1 MSSAVVNFTAKHP
14 AGAPRAAEAAEPSAE
29 PAGKR
34 APRRT
39 LTALSAAVTVLGA
52 VLGMAHLATVLSLA
66 PPGHVHSYTALLIL
80 ALLAP
85 IALAV
90 GILVARRGF
99 GTLLAQLR
107 RRPDSECE
115 QVMVRLGIALVLC
128 GYVTVSQ
135 LLAGYTSEA
144 MQVSLLVLGAFEAAS
159 LGLLLWMILSPAG
172 VSLPRRV
179 AAVVLDAVTLSVAL
193 QLGDEVTAPLYGI
206 YLWVTLGNG
215 FRYGTN
221 YLLLSAVISAVGFGA
236 VIATT
241 PLWYQHPAL
250 AAGLWITLIVVPAYV
265 SKLIRMLHAAKLAAE
280 AASQAKSRFLATV
293 SHELRTPLNTIIGTG
308 GLLKH
313 TTLDNEQRAMTRSI
327 RSAARTLLSQINIVL
342 DFSKIEAGKVTAKSE
357 PFDLAVLIAEI
368 DAMFHIQAQAKGVAF
383 SVRVAPGTPSGL
395 VGDIDHLRSM
405 LVNLCGNALKFT
417 EQGRVWIDVSG
428 TPIDAKHTNLKISVG
443 DSGIGIPRAKFDTIF
458 ESFRQADESIARR
471 FGGTGLGLAIVRQL
485 AGLMGGTVGVDS
497 EEGKGSVFTLELP
510 LPRSDAAV
518 RRQVL
523 TQGERIFVIGADAA
537 FTREVCAAV
546 ESAGGKPV
554 ELREPAALGP
564 AVKLA
569 SGGSPRPIV
578 LALGPGA
585 AGDSSAFA
593 TALRDA
599 LPGLAPLVLRG
610 AAAAAI
616 AADGS
621 AATHAAASD
630 ARRFDFLGT
639 VAREQLAEALPP
651 VLYLAD
657 LIALG
662 VSGRAPVE
670 RADAKKRKRSLRVLV
685 AEDNTVNRKLFA
697 KIFET
702 AGHQPVLAED
712 GEAALALLEKNTF
725 DVALMDINMPRMS
738 GLEATQLYRFA
749 HMDAPHLPIIALTAD
764 ATVEGRRRCE
774 EAGMDGVA
782 LKPIEADELVRLVER
797 YAAKSAA
804 AESETEAAAETAAAE
819 AVQSDDGKVALHPR
833 HKAPLPPIID
843 PTAIESLRAIGGDAT
858 FFESLVDEF
867 ISDSA
872 HIVDRIVTAI
882 NTNDADTVRFE
893 THALRSSA
901 AHFGARRLHQ
911 LCVSVSGI
919 THETLAK
926 KGQAFLADLR
936 REYRLAVE
944 ELYRHTGLSARE
956 AKRG

>member
-1 MSSAVVNFTAKHP
+1 MSSAVVNFTAKRP
-14 AGAPRAAEAAEPSAE
+14 AARAAEAAAPSSGAV
-29 PAGKR
+29 PAK
-34 APRRT
+34 PRRVK
-39 LTALSAAVTVLGA
+39 AAVAGAVTVLGA
-52 VLGMAHLATVLSLA
+52 VLGMAHLATVLFVA
-66 PPGHVHSYTALLIL
+66 PAGHFHSYVALLVL
-80 ALLAP
+80 ALLGPTA
-85 IALAV
+85 IAV
-90 GILVARRGF
+90 GVVVARRGF
-99 GTLLAQLR
+99 AALLGLIQ
-107 RRPDSECE
+107 RRPDSEYE
-115 QVMVRLGIALVLC
+115 QILVRLGIALVLC

-159 LGLLLWMILSPAG
+159 LGLLLWLVLQPMG
-172 VSLPRRV
+172 VSVPRRI
-179 AAVVLDAVTLSVAL
+179 AAAFLDAITLSAAL
-193 QLGDEVTAPLYGI
+193 HLGDDVTAPLYGI

-221 YLLLSAVISAVGFGA
+221 YLLVSAVISALGFGA

-250 AAGLWITLIVVPAYV
+250 AAGLWITLVVVPAYV
-265 SKLIRMLHAAKLAAE
+265 FKLIRNLHAAKLAAE

-342 DFSKIEAGKVTAKSE
+342 DFSKVDAGKVTAKSE

-417 EQGRVWIDVSG
+417 EQGRVWIDVAG
-428 TPIDAKHTNLKISVG
+428 TPIDAKRTKLTIAVG
-443 DSGIGIPRAKFDTIF
+443 DTGIGIPRAKFDTIF

-485 AGLMGGTVGVDS
+485 AALMGGTVAVDS

-510 LPRSDAAV
+510 LARSDAAV
-518 RRQVL
+518 RHQVL
-523 TQGERIFVIGADAA
+523 SQGERIFIVGADAA
-537 FTREVCAAV
+537 FAREVGAAV

-554 ELREPAALGP
+554 ELRDPAALGP

-585 AGDSSAFA
+585 GENPSQFA
-593 TALRDA
+593 AALREA
-599 LPGLAPLVLRG
+599 LPGLAPLIIRVD
-610 AAAAAI
+610 AAAAV
-616 AADGS
+616 AAAGS
-621 AATHAAASD
+621 TTSHAAASD
-630 ARRFDFLGT
+630 ASRFDYLAT
-639 VAREQLAEALPP
+639 VARKQIAEALPP

-685 AEDNTVNRKLFA
+685 AEDNVVNRKLFA

-702 AGHQPVLAED
+702 SGHQPILAED
-712 GEAALALLEKNTF
+712 GEAALALLEKGGI

-797 YAAKSAA
+797 YAEKNAGTEIESAV
-804 AESETEAAAETAAAE
+804 EAAAAE

-926 KGQAFLADLR
+926 KGQSFLADLR

>member
-1 MSSAVVNFTAKHP
+1 MGSPVVNFTAKRS
-14 AGAPRAAEAAEPSAE
+14 AGAPRAAEAAEASAQQGNK
-29 PAGKR
+29 A

-39 LTALSAAVTVLGA
+39 KPLLGAIVTVLGA
-52 VLGMAHLATVLSLA
+52 LLGIAHTATVLSVA
-66 PPGHVHSYTALLIL
+66 PAGHIHSYLALLIL
-80 ALLAP
+80 TLLTP

-90 GILVARRGF
+90 GFLVARRGF
-99 GTLLAQLR
+99 GTLLGRLR

-115 QVMVRLGIALVLC
+115 QIMIRLAIALVLC

-159 LGLLLWMILSPAG
+159 LGLLLWLVLRPLGIS
-172 VSLPRRV
+172 VPRRV
-179 AAVVLDAVTLSVAL
+179 AACILDAVTLSAAL
-193 QLGDEVTAPLYGI
+193 HLGDQVTAPLYGI

-215 FRYGTN
+215 FRYGTR

-236 VIATT
+236 VIVTT
-241 PLWYQHPAL
+241 SLWFQHPAL

-265 SKLIRMLHAAKLAAE
+265 AKLIRMLHAAKLAAE

-308 GLLKH
+308 GLLTH

-327 RSAARTLLSQINIVL
+327 RSAARSLLSQINIVL
-342 DFSKIEAGKVTAKSE
+342 DFSKIDAGKVTAKSE

-383 SVRVAPGTPSGL
+383 SVRVAPGTPAGL

-405 LVNLCGNALKFT
+405 LVNLSGNALKFT
-417 EQGRVWIDVSG
+417 EQGRVWIDVAG
-428 TPIDAKHTNLKISVG
+428 APIDAKHTKLTISVG
-443 DSGIGIPRAKFDTIF
+443 DTGIGIPKAKFESIF

-471 FGGTGLGLAIVRQL
+471 FGGTGLGLAIVKQL
-485 AGLMGGTVGVDS
+485 AALMGGTVGVDS
-497 EEGKGSVFTLELP
+497 EEGKGSVFTLALP
-510 LPRSDAAV
+510 LARSDAAV
-518 RRQVL
+518 RQQVL
-523 TQGERIFVIGADAA
+523 SQGERIFIVGADAA
-537 FTREVCAAV
+537 FAREVGAAV
-546 ESAGGKPV
+546 ESAGGKPI

-578 LALGPGA
+578 LALGPGEGGNASEFA
-585 AGDSSAFA
+585 A
-593 TALRDA
+593 ALREA
-599 LPGLAPLVLRG
+599 LPGLAPLVMRVD
-610 AAAAAI
+610 AAAAI
-616 AADGS
+616 AAADAPAS
-621 AATHAAASD
+621 HAAASE
-630 ARRFDFLGT
+630 ARRFDFLAT
-639 VAREQLAEALPP
+639 VAREQLADALPP

-685 AEDNTVNRKLFA
+685 AEDNAVNRKLFA

-702 AGHQPVLAED
+702 AGHQPILAED
-712 GEAALALLEKNTF
+712 GEVALTLLERGGI

-797 YAAKSAA
+797 YARKA
-804 AESETEAAAETAAAE
+804 AEGEAEAGAEAAPAESAHG
-819 AVQSDDGKVALHPR
+819 DDGKVALHPR

-843 PTAIESLRAIGGDAT
+843 PSAIESLRAIGGDAT

-872 HIVDRIVTAI
+872 HIIDRIVTAI
-882 NTNDADTVRFE
+882 NTNDVGTVRFE

-919 THETLAK
+919 THDTLAK
-926 KGQAFLADLR
+926 KGQSFLAELR
-936 REYRLAVE
+936 REYRLAIE

>member
-1 MSSAVVNFTAKHP
+1 MRSTVVNFTAKRP
-14 AGAPRAAEAAEPSAE
+14 ADASGAAGADVASADQARA
-29 PAGKR
+29 R

-39 LTALSAAVTVLGA
+39 KAVFAAAVTVLG
-52 VLGMAHLATVLSLA
+52 VLLAMAHLATVLVVA
-66 PPGHVHSYTALLIL
+66 PVGHLHSYLALVIL
-80 ALLAP
+80 VLLAP
-85 IALAV
+85 IAAAV
-90 GILVARRGF
+90 GILVARSGF
-99 GTLLAQLR
+99 AALIGLLR

-115 QVMVRLGIALVLC
+115 QIMIRLAIALVLC

-135 LLAGYTSEA
+135 LLTGYTTEA

-159 LGLLLWMILSPAG
+159 LGLLLLLVLRPAG
-172 VSLPRRV
+172 VSVPRRI
-179 AAVVLDAVTLSVAL
+179 AAACLDAITLSTAL
-193 QLGDEVTAPLYGI
+193 HLGDEVTAPLYGI

-221 YLLLSAVISAVGFGA
+221 YLLTSAVISALGFGA

-265 SKLIRMLHAAKLAAE
+265 AKLIRMLHAAKLAAE

-308 GLLKH
+308 GLLNH

-342 DFSKIEAGKVTAKSE
+342 DFSKIDAGKVTAKSE

-428 TPIDAKHTNLKISVG
+428 TPLDAKTTRLKIAVG
-443 DSGIGIPRAKFDTIF
+443 DTGIGIPAAKFDTIF

-471 FGGTGLGLAIVRQL
+471 FGGTGLGLAIVKQL
-485 AGLMGGTVGVDS
+485 AALMGGTVGVES
-497 EEGKGSVFTLELP
+497 EEGKGSVFTLDLP
-510 LPRSDAAV
+510 LARSDAAV
-518 RRQVL
+518 RRQVV
-523 TQGERIFVIGADAA
+523 TPGERIFIVGADPVFA
-537 FTREVCAAV
+537 RQVGAAV

-569 SGGSPRPIV
+569 SGGSPRPVV
-578 LALGPGA
+578 LALGPGTGESAPDFA
-585 AGDSSAFA
+585 A
-593 TALRDA
+593 ALRDA
-599 LPGLAPLVLRG
+599 LPGLAPIIIRID
-610 AAAAAI
+610 AAAAL
-616 AADGS
+616 AAPAGVG
-621 AATHAAASD
+621 HAAASD
-630 ARRFDFLGT
+630 PQRFDYLAA
-639 VAREQLAEALPP
+639 VAREDLSASLPP
-651 VLYLAD
+651 LLYLAD

-670 RADAKKRKRSLRVLV
+670 RGDAKKRRRSLRVLV
-685 AEDNTVNRKLFA
+685 AEDNVVNRKLFA
-697 KIFET
+697 KILET
-702 AGHQPVLAED
+702 AGHQSVLAED
-712 GEAALALLEKNTF
+712 GEAALTLLEKGGF
-725 DVALMDINMPRMS
+725 DLALMDINMPRMS

-749 HMDAPHLPIIALTAD
+749 NMDGPRLPIIALTAD

-797 YAAKSAA
+797 YAEKADDEETDASAEPAPADLA
-804 AESETEAAAETAAAE
+804 A
-819 AVQSDDGKVALHPR
+819 DDGKVALHPR

-872 HIVDRIVTAI
+872 HIVDRIVTAV

-919 THETLAK
+919 SHEQLAK

>member
-1 MSSAVVNFTAKHP
+1 MSSAVVNFTAKRP
-14 AGAPRAAEAAEPSAE
+14 AGAPRAAEAAEASVE
-29 PAGKR
+29 QAGKR
-34 APRRT
+34 AAPRRT
-39 LTALSAAVTVLGA
+39 KAILSAVVVVLGA
-52 VLGMAHLATVLSLA
+52 LLGMAHLLTVLGVA
-66 PPGHVHSYTALLIL
+66 PAGDVHSYFALFIL

-90 GILVARRGF
+90 GLLVARRGF
-99 GTLLAQLR
+99 GTFLGQLR

-115 QVMVRLGIALVLC
+115 QIMVRLAIALVLC

-159 LGLLLWMILSPAG
+159 LGLLLWLVLRPAG

-179 AAVVLDAVTLSVAL
+179 AAAILDAVTLSAAL
-193 QLGDEVTAPLYGI
+193 HLGDDVTAPLYGI

-265 SKLIRMLHAAKLAAE
+265 AKLIRMLHAAKLAAE

-342 DFSKIEAGKVTAKSE
+342 DFSKIDAGKVTAKSE

-383 SVRVAPGTPSGL
+383 SVRVTPGTPSGL

-417 EQGRVWIDVSG
+417 EQGRVWIDVAG
-428 TPIDAKHTNLKISVG
+428 APIDAKHTQLTISVG
-443 DSGIGIPRAKFDTIF
+443 DTGIGIPKAKFDTIF

-485 AGLMGGTVGVDS
+485 AALMGGTVGVDS

-510 LPRSDAAV
+510 LARSDAAV
-518 RRQVL
+518 RQQVL
-523 TQGERIFVIGADAA
+523 SQGERIFIVGADAA
-537 FTREVCAAV
+537 FAREAGAAV

-554 ELREPAALGP
+554 ELREPAALGA

-578 LALGPGA
+578 LALGPGEGENASQFA
-585 AGDSSAFA
+585 A
-593 TALRDA
+593 ALREA
-599 LPGLAPLVLRG
+599 LPGLAPLVIRVD
-610 AAAAAI
+610 AAAAI
-616 AADGS
+616 ATADL
-621 AATHAAASD
+621 AASHAAASD
-630 ARRFDFLGT
+630 ARRFDYLAT
-639 VAREQLAEALPP
+639 VAREQLAQALPP

-685 AEDNTVNRKLFA
+685 AEDNVVNRKLFA

-702 AGHQPVLAED
+702 SGHQPILAED
-712 GEAALALLEKNTF
+712 GEAALALLEKGGI

-797 YAAKSAA
+797 YAEKSADP
-804 AESETEAAAETAAAE
+804 ETEAAAEAAAAE
-819 AVQSDDGKVALHPR
+819 AAQSDDGKVAMHPR

-843 PTAIESLRAIGGDAT
+843 PSAIESLRAIGGDAT

-872 HIVDRIVTAI
+872 HIVDRIITAV

-919 THETLAK
+919 THDTLAK
-926 KGQAFLADLR
+926 KGQSFLADLR
-936 REYRLAVE
+936 REYRLAME

>member
-1 MSSAVVNFTAKHP
+1 MTSVVDFAARRPASASRP
-14 AGAPRAAEAAEPSAE
+14 AEGPEASTDEAPGRQ
-29 PAGKR
+29 
-34 APRRT
+34 PRT
-39 LTALSAAVTVLGA
+39 KAILSAVTVALGSL
-52 VLGMAHLATVLSLA
+52 LGIAHLATVIGAAPLA
-66 PPGHVHSYTALLIL
+66 HIHAFFALGIL

-85 IALAV
+85 TAVAV
-90 GILVARRGF
+90 GVVVARRGF
-99 GTLLAQLR
+99 GVLIGQLR

-115 QVMVRLGIALVLC
+115 QIMIRLAIGLVLC

-135 LLAGYTSEA
+135 ILAGYTSA
-144 MQVSLLVLGAFEAAS
+144 SMQVSLLVLGGFETAS
-159 LGLLLWMILSPAG
+159 LALLLWLVLRPVGIS
-172 VSLPRRV
+172 VPRRV
-179 AAVVLDAVTLSVAL
+179 AASFLDAITLSAAL
-193 QLGDEVTAPLYGI
+193 HLGDNVTAPLYGI

-221 YLLLSAVISAVGFGA
+221 YLLLSAVISALGFG
-236 VIATT
+236 VTIVTT
-241 PLWYQHPAL
+241 PLWYEHPAL
-250 AAGLWITLIVVPAYV
+250 AFGLWITLIVVPAYV
-265 SKLIRMLHAAKLAAE
+265 AKLVRMLHAAKAAAE

-342 DFSKIEAGKVTAKSE
+342 DFSKIDAGKVTAKSE

-383 SVRVAPGTPSGL
+383 TVRVAPGTPSGL

-417 EQGRVWIDVSG
+417 EQGRVWIDVAG
-428 TPIDAKHTNLKISVG
+428 KPIDAKRTQLKIAVG
-443 DSGIGIPRAKFDTIF
+443 DTGIGIPRAKFETIF

-471 FGGTGLGLAIVRQL
+471 FGGTGLGLAIVKQL
-485 AGLMGGTVGVDS
+485 AALMGGTIGVES

-510 LPRSDAAV
+510 LARSDAAV
-518 RRQVL
+518 RQQVL
-523 TQGERIFVIGADAA
+523 SPRERIFIVGADPA
-537 FTREVCAAV
+537 FARQVGAAV

-554 ELREPAALGP
+554 ELRDAAALGP

-585 AGDSSAFA
+585 GASAADFA
-593 TALRDA
+593 ASLREA
-599 LPGLAPLVLRG
+599 LPGLAPLLIRVDE
-610 AAAAAI
+610 AEAI
-616 AADGS
+616 A
-621 AATHAAASD
+621 D
-630 ARRFDFLGT
+630 AGEANRFDFLAT
-639 VAREQLAEALPP
+639 VARGELSQALPP

-670 RADAKKRKRSLRVLV
+670 RADARKRKRSLRVLV
-685 AEDNTVNRKLFA
+685 AEDNVVNRKLFA
-697 KIFET
+697 KILET
-702 AGHQPVLAED
+702 AGHQPVLADD
-712 GEAALALLEKNTF
+712 GEAALAELEKGGF

-738 GLEATQLYRFA
+738 GLEATQLFRFA
-749 HMDAPHLPIIALTAD
+749 NIDGPHLPIIALTAD

-797 YAAKSAA
+797 YADKADASGDEAGAEAGAA
-804 AESETEAAAETAAAE
+804 SLPAEAETLPAE
-819 AVQSDDGKVALHPR
+819 EGNKVALHPR

-843 PTAIESLRAIGGDAT
+843 PSAIESLRAIGGDAT

-872 HIVDRIVTAI
+872 AVVDRIVAAV
-882 NTNDADTVRFE
+882 NANDAEGVRFE

-919 THETLAK
+919 SHETLAK
-926 KGQAFLADLR
+926 KAQGFLADLR

>member
-1 MSSAVVNFTAKHP
+1 MDSAVVNFA
-14 AGAPRAAEAAEPSAE
+14 ARRSANAERVAEAAQASAE
-29 PAGKR
+29 QSSAR
-34 APRRT
+34 
-39 LTALSAAVTVLGA
+39 SAASRSKIVLTTAVVVLGA
-52 VLGMAHLATVLSLA
+52 LLGMVHLATVLSVA
-66 PPGHVHSYTALLIL
+66 PAGHEHSLFALLIL

-85 IALAV
+85 IAGAV
-90 GILVARRGF
+90 GVLVSRRGF
-99 GTLLAQLR
+99 AALLAQLR

-115 QVMVRLGIALVLC
+115 QIMIRLAIALVLC

-135 LLAGYTSEA
+135 LLAGYTSDA
-144 MQVSLLVLGAFEAAS
+144 MQVSLLVLGAFEMAS
-159 LGLLLWMILSPAG
+159 LGLLLWLVLRPVG
-172 VSLPRRV
+172 VSVPRRI
-179 AAVVLDAVTLSVAL
+179 AGCILDVVTLSTAL
-193 QLGDEVTAPLYGI
+193 HLGDEVTAPLYGI

-215 FRYGTN
+215 FRYGTQ
-221 YLLLSAVISAVGFGA
+221 YLVLSAVISAVGFGITVA
-236 VIATT
+236 VTD
-241 PLWYQHPAL
+241 LWYQHPAL
-250 AAGLWITLIVVPAYV
+250 SFGLWITLIVVPTYV
-265 SKLIRMLHAAKLAAE
+265 AKLIRMLHAAKLAAE

-342 DFSKIEAGKVTAKSE
+342 DFSKIDAGKVTAKSE

-368 DAMFHIQAQAKGVAF
+368 DAMFHIQAQAKGVTF

-417 EQGRVWIDVSG
+417 EQGRVWIDVAG
-428 TPIDAKHTNLKISVG
+428 KPIDHKHTALKISVG
-443 DSGIGIPRAKFDTIF
+443 DTGIGIPRAKFETIF

-471 FGGTGLGLAIVRQL
+471 FGGTGLGLAIVKQL
-485 AGLMGGTVGVDS
+485 VTIMGGTIGVDS

-510 LPRSDAAV
+510 LARSDAAV
-518 RRQVL
+518 RHQVL
-523 TQGERIFVIGADAA
+523 TQGERIFIVGADPIFARQVA
-537 FTREVCAAV
+537 AAV

-578 LALGPGA
+578 LALGPGQGQSA
-585 AGDSSAFA
+585 ADFA
-593 TALRDA
+593 AALREA
-599 LPGLAPLVLRG
+599 LPGLAPLIIRVDDE
-610 AAAAAI
+610 AALAES
-616 AADGS
+616 G
-621 AATHAAASD
+621 D
-630 ARRFDFLGT
+630 AMRFDFLGT
-639 VAREQLAEALPP
+639 ASRAAMAETLAPM
-651 VLYLAD
+651 LYLAD

-670 RADAKKRKRSLRVLV
+670 RGDARKRKRPLRVLV
-685 AEDNTVNRKLFA
+685 AEDNVVNRKLFA
-697 KIFET
+697 KILET
-702 AGHQPVLAED
+702 SGHQPVLAED
-712 GEAALALLEKNTF
+712 GEAALAELEKGGF
-725 DVALMDINMPRMS
+725 DVALMDINMPKMS

-749 HMDAPHLPIIALTAD
+749 HMDAEHLPILALTAD

-797 YAAKSAA
+797 YAGKS
-804 AESETEAAAETAAAE
+804 TELAPAE
-819 AVQSDDGKVALHPR
+819 AEALVAEDSKVALHPR

-867 ISDSA
+867 IADSA
-872 HIVDRIVTAI
+872 NIVERIVAAVGA
-882 NTNDADTVRFE
+882 NDPEAVRFE

-911 LCVSVSGI
+911 LCVAMSGI
-919 THETLAK
+919 SHESLAK
-926 KGQAFLADLR
+926 KGPAFLADLR

-944 ELYRHTGLSARE
+944 ELYRHTGLAARE

>member
-1 MSSAVVNFTAKHP
+1 MSSAVANFTAKRP
-14 AGAPRAAEAAEPSAE
+14 ADASRAAEAAGASADRAE
-29 PAGKR
+29 KR
-34 APRRT
+34 AAPRRT
-39 LTALSAAVTVLGA
+39 KSVLAAVVTVLGA
-52 VLGMAHLATVLSLA
+52 LLGMAHLATVLGVA
-66 PPGHVHSYTALLIL
+66 PAGHIHSYFALLIL

-85 IALAV
+85 TAVAV
-90 GILVARRGF
+90 GAVVARRGF
-99 GTLLAQLR
+99 ASLLAQLR

-115 QVMVRLGIALVLC
+115 QIMIRLAIALVLC

-135 LLAGYTSEA
+135 VLAGYTSEA

-159 LGLLLWMILSPAG
+159 LALLLWLVLQPLG
-172 VSLPRRV
+172 VSVPRRI
-179 AAVVLDAVTLSVAL
+179 AACFLDAITLSTAL
-193 QLGDEVTAPLYGI
+193 HLGDEVTAPLYGI

-221 YLLLSAVISAVGFGA
+221 YLLLSAVISALGFGA
-236 VIATT
+236 TIATT
-241 PLWYQHPAL
+241 PLWYKHPAL

-265 SKLIRMLHAAKLAAE
+265 AKLIRMLHAAKLAAE

-342 DFSKIEAGKVTAKSE
+342 DFSKIDAGKVAAKSE

-417 EQGRVWIDVSG
+417 EQGRVWIDVAG
-428 TPIDAKHTNLKISVG
+428 APLDAKTTRLTIAVG
-443 DSGIGIPRAKFDTIF
+443 DTGIGIPQAKFDTIF

-471 FGGTGLGLAIVRQL
+471 FGGTGLGLAIVKQL
-485 AGLMGGTVGVDS
+485 AALMGGTVAVAS
-497 EEGKGSVFTLELP
+497 EEGKGSIFTLDLP

-518 RRQVL
+518 RHQVL
-523 TQGERIFVIGADAA
+523 TQGERIFIVGADPA
-537 FTREVCAAV
+537 FARRVGAAV
-546 ESAGGKPV
+546 ESAGGKPI
-554 ELREPAALGP
+554 ELRDPAALGP

-585 AGDSSAFA
+585 GESAADFAAG
-593 TALRDA
+593 LREA
-599 LPGLAPLVLRG
+599 LPGLAPLLIRIDD
-610 AAAAAI
+610 AAALAAP
-616 AADGS
+616 AAPG
-621 AATHAAASD
+621 HAAASD
-630 ARRFDFLGT
+630 PRRFDYLAAL
-639 VAREQLAEALPP
+639 AREDFAAALPP
-651 VLYLAD
+651 LLYLAD

-670 RADAKKRKRSLRVLV
+670 RADARKRKRALRVLV
-685 AEDNTVNRKLFA
+685 AEDNVVNRKLFA

-702 AGHQPVLAED
+702 AGHQPILAED
-712 GEAALALLEKNTF
+712 GEAALALLEKGGI

-749 HMDAPHLPIIALTAD
+749 HMDGPRLPIIALTAD

-797 YAAKSAA
+797 YAENSAD
-804 AESETEAAAETAAAE
+804 AEGEAPPAEPAPAE
-819 AVQSDDGKVALHPR
+819 DGKVALHPR

-843 PTAIESLRAIGGDAT
+843 PTAIESLRAIGGDAS

-872 HIVDRIVTAI
+872 HIVDRIVAAI

-919 THETLAK
+919 THEQLAK

-944 ELYRHTGLSARE
+944 ELYRHTGLAARE

>member
-1 MSSAVVNFTAKHP
+1 MGSAVVNFTARTP
-14 AGAPRAAEAAEPSAE
+14 AGAPRAAEAAEPSSGAA
-29 PAGKR
+29 PAK
-34 APRRT
+34 PRRVKG
-39 LTALSAAVTVLGA
+39 AIAAAIAALGA
-52 VLGMAHLATVLSLA
+52 VLGMAHLATVLLVA
-66 PPGHVHSYTALLIL
+66 PAGHVHSYL
-80 ALLAP
+80 ALLVL
-85 IALAV
+85 ALLVPTAIAV
-90 GILVARRGF
+90 GAAAARRGF
-99 GTLLAQLR
+99 AILLGLIQ
-107 RRPDSECE
+107 RRPDSEYE
-115 QVMVRLGIALVLC
+115 QIMVRLGIGLVLC

-159 LGLLLWMILSPAG
+159 LALLLWLVLQPRG
-172 VSLPRRV
+172 VSVPRRI
-179 AAVVLDAVTLSVAL
+179 AAAFLDAITLSAAL
-193 QLGDEVTAPLYGI
+193 HLGDEVTAPLYGI

-221 YLLLSAVISAVGFGA
+221 YLLVSAVISALGFGA

-265 SKLIRMLHAAKLAAE
+265 FKLIRMLHAAKIAAE

-342 DFSKIEAGKVTAKSE
+342 DFSKIDAGKVTAKSE

-383 SVRVAPGTPSGL
+383 SVRVAPGTPTGL

-417 EQGRVWIDVSG
+417 EQGRVWIDVAG
-428 TPIDAKHTNLKISVG
+428 APIDARHTKLTISVG
-443 DSGIGIPRAKFDTIF
+443 DTGIGIPRAKFGTIF

-471 FGGTGLGLAIVRQL
+471 FGGTGLGLAIVKQL
-485 AGLMGGTVGVDS
+485 AGLMGGTVSVDS
-497 EEGKGSVFTLELP
+497 DEGKGSVFTLELP
-510 LPRSDAAV
+510 LARSDAAV

-523 TQGERIFVIGADAA
+523 TQGERIFVVGADPA
-537 FTREVCAAV
+537 FAREVSAAV

-554 ELREPAALGP
+554 ELRDPAALGP

-585 AGDSSAFA
+585 GENPSEFA
-593 TALRDA
+593 AALREA
-599 LPGLAPLVLRG
+599 LPGLAPLVIRVD
-610 AAAAAI
+610 AAAAI
-616 AADGS
+616 GAAEP
-621 AATHAAASD
+621 AASHAAASD
-630 ARRFDFLGT
+630 ARRFDFLAA
-639 VAREQLAEALPP
+639 VARERIAEALPP

-670 RADAKKRKRSLRVLV
+670 RADPKRRKRSLRVLV
-685 AEDNTVNRKLFA
+685 AEDNAVNRKLFA

-702 AGHQPVLAED
+702 SGHQPILAED
-712 GEAALALLEKNTF
+712 GEAALALLEKGGI

-797 YAAKSAA
+797 YAEKSAGP
-804 AESETEAAAETAAAE
+804 ETEAAAETAAAE
-819 AVQSDDGKVALHPR
+819 AAQADDGKVALHPR

-843 PTAIESLRAIGGDAT
+843 PTAIESLRAIGGDAS

-872 HIVDRIVTAI
+872 HIVDRIVAAV
-882 NTNDADTVRFE
+882 NGNDADTVRFE

-919 THETLAK
+919 THDALAK

>member
-1 MSSAVVNFTAKHP
+1 MDSAVVNFA
-14 AGAPRAAEAAEPSAE
+14 ARRSANAERVAEAAQTSAE
-29 PAGKR
+29 QSSAR
-34 APRRT
+34 
-39 LTALSAAVTVLGA
+39 SAASRSKIVLTTAVVALGA
-52 VLGMAHLATVLSLA
+52 LLGMVHLATVLSVA
-66 PPGHVHSYTALLIL
+66 PAGHEHSLFALLIL

-85 IALAV
+85 IAGAV
-90 GILVARRGF
+90 GVLVSRRGF
-99 GTLLAQLR
+99 AALLAQLR

-115 QVMVRLGIALVLC
+115 QIMIRLAIALVLC

-135 LLAGYTSEA
+135 LLAGYISDA
-144 MQVSLLVLGAFEAAS
+144 MQVSLLVLGAFEMAS
-159 LGLLLWMILSPAG
+159 LGLLLWLVLRPVG
-172 VSLPRRV
+172 VSVPRRV
-179 AAVVLDAVTLSVAL
+179 AGCFLDVVTLSAAL
-193 QLGDEVTAPLYGI
+193 HLGDEVTAPLYGI

-215 FRYGTN
+215 FRYGTQ
-221 YLLLSAVISAVGFGA
+221 YLVLSAVISAVGFGITVA
-236 VIATT
+236 VTD
-241 PLWYQHPAL
+241 LWYQHPAL
-250 AAGLWITLIVVPAYV
+250 SFGLWITLIVVPTYV
-265 SKLIRMLHAAKLAAE
+265 AKLIRMLHAAKLAAE

-342 DFSKIEAGKVTAKSE
+342 DFSKIDAGKVTAKSE

-368 DAMFHIQAQAKGVAF
+368 DAMFHIQAQAKGVTF

-417 EQGRVWIDVSG
+417 EQGRVWIDVAG
-428 TPIDAKHTNLKISVG
+428 KPIDHKHTALKISVG
-443 DSGIGIPRAKFDTIF
+443 DTGIGIPRAKFETIF

-471 FGGTGLGLAIVRQL
+471 FGGTGLGLAIVKQL
-485 AGLMGGTVGVDS
+485 VTIMGGTIGVDS

-510 LPRSDAAV
+510 LARSDAAV
-518 RRQVL
+518 RQQVL
-523 TQGERIFVIGADAA
+523 TQGERIFIVGADPIFARQVA
-537 FTREVCAAV
+537 AAV

-578 LALGPGA
+578 LALGPGQGHSA
-585 AGDSSAFA
+585 ADFA
-593 TALRDA
+593 TALREA
-599 LPGLAPLVLRG
+599 LPGLAPLIIRIDDE
-610 AAAAAI
+610 AALSES
-616 AADGS
+616 G
-621 AATHAAASD
+621 D
-630 ARRFDFLGT
+630 AMRFDFLGSASRAT
-639 VAREQLAEALPP
+639 MAETLAPM
-651 VLYLAD
+651 LYLAD

-670 RADAKKRKRSLRVLV
+670 RGDARKRKRPLRVLV
-685 AEDNTVNRKLFA
+685 AEDNVVNRKLFA
-697 KIFET
+697 KILET
-702 AGHQPVLAED
+702 SGHQPVLAED
-712 GEAALALLEKNTF
+712 GEAALAELEKGGF
-725 DVALMDINMPRMS
+725 DVALMDINMPKMS

-749 HMDAPHLPIIALTAD
+749 HMDTEHLPILALTAD

-797 YAAKSAA
+797 YAGKSTELAPA
-804 AESETEAAAETAAAE
+804 ETEAVVAE
-819 AVQSDDGKVALHPR
+819 DGKVALHPR

-867 ISDSA
+867 IADSA
-872 HIVDRIVTAI
+872 NIVERIVAAVGA
-882 NTNDADTVRFE
+882 NDPDAVRFE

-911 LCVSVSGI
+911 LCVAMSGI
-919 THETLAK
+919 SHDSLAK
-926 KGQAFLADLR
+926 KGPAFLADLR

-944 ELYRHTGLSARE
+944 ELYRHTGLTARE